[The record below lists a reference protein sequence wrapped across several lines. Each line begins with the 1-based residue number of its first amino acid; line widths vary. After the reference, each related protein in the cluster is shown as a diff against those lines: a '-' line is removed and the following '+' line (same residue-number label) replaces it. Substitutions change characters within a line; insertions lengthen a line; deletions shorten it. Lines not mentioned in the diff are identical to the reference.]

1 MELKTVLKE
10 YESEINQELQQYF
23 NAPIQNCSII
33 YDSMKY
39 SLFAGGKR
47 LRPILMLMTYELY
60 NDGNKQII
68 YPFACALEMI
78 HTYSLI
84 HDDLPAMDNDDFRRG
99 IPTNHKVFR
108 EGFSILAGDALLNL
122 AFEAMIVAALRVE
135 PTKSLKAMYEIATA
149 SGVKGMIGGQVADLI
164 AEQHPAT
171 IQDLQYI
178 HKNKTAA
185 LITASI
191 VSGAILGHASEFDIS
206 VFRQIGENIGLAFQI
221 QDDILDVIGDET
233 LLGKPL
239 LSDEKNNK
247 STYVKLVG
255 IENAQNEV
263 KKLSDQ
269 AIDLLKSL
277 GRKSEL
283 LEKLI
288 LQLIHRKH

>member
-1 MELKTVLKE
+1 MELKTALQE
-10 YESEINQELQQYF
+10 YERKMHRELQEYF
-23 NAPIQNCSII
+23 KAPIQNCSII

-47 LRPILMLMTYELY
+47 LRPILLMMTYELY
-60 NDGNKQII
+60 GHSDKKIV

-99 IPTNHKVFR
+99 VPTNHKVFR

-122 AFEAMIVAALRVE
+122 AFEAMIGAALHTE
-135 PTKSLKAMYEIATA
+135 PNKCLKAMYEIAAA

-164 AEQHPAT
+164 AEEHPAT
-171 IQDLQYI
+171 LQDLQYI

-185 LITASI
+185 LITASL
-191 VSGAILGHASEFDIS
+191 VSGAILGQASEADIKT
-206 VFRQIGENIGLAFQI
+206 FRQIGENIGLAFQI

-247 STYVKLVG
+247 STYVSLVG
-255 IENAQNEV
+255 IEQAQKEVEELSNE
-263 KKLSDQ
+263 
-269 AIDLLKSL
+269 AIGLLKSL
-277 GRKSEL
+277 GRDCEL
-283 LEKLI
+283 LQSLI